1 MIGNNFSTTD
11 LTWMNNYLEEQFSMG
26 TKRDK
31 ARGIDSRNARGRK
44 KWEEL

>member
-11 LTWMNNYLEEQFSMG
+11 LIWMEEQFSMG